1 MLSVKESSL
10 CHLYVIVKVPFSLYN
25 WKSVSHQLLGCIDP
39 IQNILFKWNIWV
51 FFSLSQRTRLEICH
65 PCSYTLRAN
74 LYICC
79 SGNGT
84 TSICSHLNISAPSGP
99 GLSFLSN
106 YCSLCMSVYRQTRA
120 LQKLGQ
126 QTTPG
131 LLQETKQNEVMEK
144 RRLSAGLQSF
154 LAWHNI
160 RFVMTVNSIL
170 TLTETLAR
178 INFAHEFLL
187 CVCLT

>member
-1 MLSVKESSL
+1 ME
-10 CHLYVIVKVPFSLYN
+10 HL
-25 WKSVSHQLLGCIDP
+25 G
-39 IQNILFKWNIWV
+39 

-65 PCSYTLRAN
+65 PCSYTLRA
-74 LYICC
+74 
-79 SGNGT
+79 
-84 TSICSHLNISAPSGP
+84 TSIFAVPVMAPHPFVLTWISVLPADQR
-99 GLSFLSN
+99 LSFLSN

-187 CVCLT
+187 CVCLTWWNLLK

>member
-1 MLSVKESSL
+1 ME
-10 CHLYVIVKVPFSLYN
+10 HLGFFLTFTENKVGNMSPMQLHI
-25 WKSVSHQLLGCIDP
+25 KS
-39 IQNILFKWNIWV
+39 
-51 FFSLSQRTRLEICH
+51 
-65 PCSYTLRAN
+65 N

-79 SGNGT
+79 SGNST

-106 YCSLCMSVYRQTRA
+106 YCSSCMSVYRQTRA

-187 CVCLT
+187 CVCLTWWNLLK

>member
-1 MLSVKESSL
+1 M
-10 CHLYVIVKVPFSLYN
+10 
-25 WKSVSHQLLGCIDP
+25 QLHIKG
-39 IQNILFKWNIWV
+39 
-51 FFSLSQRTRLEICH
+51 
-65 PCSYTLRAN
+65 N
-74 LYICC
+74 LHICC
-79 SGNGT
+79 SANGT
-84 TSICSHLNISAPSGP
+84 RSIRSHSRGKTRSISTPSGQ

-106 YCSLCMSVYRQTRA
+106 CCSLCVSAYRQTRT

-160 RFVMTVNSIL
+160 RFVMTVNSVL
-170 TLTETLAR
+170 TLTESLAR
-178 INFAHEFLL
+178 INCVHEFLL
-187 CVCLT
+187 CVCLTLWNLLK